1 MYNDIIILPAKKESK
16 YNVEAILGIIE
27 ADIRQW
33 HEVVGADPGRICLT
47 NILYEAISHWSGVA
61 RCYDTK
67 GLVVE
72 PMLFGI
78 PVSRYEPAP
87 KDGPMAVGYYLATP
101 ERKFA
106 FKEN

>member
-1 MYNDIIILPAKKESK
+1 MYNDIFLPAEKESK
-16 YNVEAILGIIE
+16 YNVEFILDCIA

-33 HEVVGADPGRICLT
+33 REVIGVDPGRICLT
-47 NILYEAISHWSGVA
+47 NILYEAIAHHAGVA

-67 GLVVE
+67 ELVEE

-87 KDGPMAVGYYLATP
+87 RDGPMAVNYYLATP

-106 FKEN
+106 FREE

>member
-1 MYNDIIILPAKKESK
+1 MYNDIFLPAQKESR
-16 YNVEAILGIIE
+16 YNVEYILASIQ
-27 ADIRQW
+27 ADIGQW
-33 HEVVGADPGRICLT
+33 QNITGVEPGRICLT
-47 NILYEAISHWSGVA
+47 NVLYEAIAHWSGVA
-61 RCYDTK
+61 RCYDTTE
-67 GLVVE
+67 LVEE

-106 FKEN
+106 FRED

>member
-1 MYNDIIILPAKKESK
+1 MYNDILLPAQKESEH
-16 YNVEAILGIIE
+16 NVPFILSSIE

-33 HEVVGADPGRICLT
+33 ENIIGVEPGRICLT
-47 NILYEAISHWSGVA
+47 NILYEAIAHWSGVA
-61 RCYDTK
+61 RCYDTTE
-67 GLVVE
+67 LVEE

-78 PVSRYEPAP
+78 PVSRYEPSP

-106 FKEN
+106 FKEE

>member
-1 MYNDIIILPAKKESK
+1 MNNDIFLPAPKESGH
-16 YNVEAILGIIE
+16 NVEFILSHI
-27 ADIRQW
+27 ADDINRW
-33 HEVVGADPGRICLT
+33 HEVTGVDPGRICLT
-47 NILYEAISHWSGVA
+47 NILYEAIAHWSGVA

-67 GLVVE
+67 ELMGE

-78 PVSRYEPAP
+78 PISRYEPAP

-106 FKEN
+106 FKED

>member
-1 MYNDIIILPAKKESK
+1 MCNDIFLPDKKEST
-16 YNVEAILGIIE
+16 YNIEFILASIE

-33 HEVVGADPGRICLT
+33 HEVIGVDPGRICLT
-47 NILYEAISHWSGVA
+47 NILYEAIAHWSGVA
-61 RCYDTK
+61 RCYDTTE
-67 GLVVE
+67 LVAE
-72 PMLFGI
+72 PMFFGI

-106 FKEN
+106 FKED